1 MDAMSSLFGDRR
13 LDERYAQMRQAM
25 MAQPHGCMT
34 QVFARW
40 SSLKAAYRFL
50 K

>member
-1 MDAMSSLFGDRR
+1 MTSTFGDSR
-13 LDERYAQMRQAM
+13 LDVRYTAMQRAM

-34 QVFARW
+34 QVFGEWDA
-40 SSLKAAYRFL
+40 LKAAYRFL

>member
-1 MDAMSSLFGDRR
+1 MNSAFGDRR
-13 LDERYAQMRQAM
+13 LDLRYAAMQRAM

-34 QVFARW
+34 QVFGGWDA
-40 SSLKAAYRFL
+40 LKAAYRFL